1 MAIDQFST
9 YNKVYEKYKEYFT
22 SEVDNSNYRGKIA
35 NLLLF
40 DGKPNY
46 FKIIQTEALLESSEE
61 EDTPVVEKKPT
72 KQQKTE
78 TAPKKVVPAKKPAK
92 QESSSEE
99 SDEEAEP
106 DTLTPQIPILLDLLD
121 EFGIPMVGVD
131 DYEADDVMATY
142 AHTHSWPTRIV
153 TGDRDLFQLVDDK
166 RDIKVAYLAKGIS
179 AHDLVDLNFISQKY
193 SIPGDR
199 YAMFATFRGD
209 ASDGLPGVKG
219 IGEKGAALISTHFE
233 SIADAIAAAQNGD
246 ERLPAALAR
255 KIVAGMDYLAIAPTV
270 VNCARDVPL
279 PEIDLGM
286 PKAPADLSK
295 IYQIKEKYSLGASVD
310 RLISALKW

>member
-1 MAIDQFST
+1 MTLMLLDSGSLWYRAYYGMPDTLTADDGTPVNAIRGFLDMSARLIST
-9 YNKVYEKYKEYFT
+9 YNPDRVVVCLDGDWRPSWRVELFPAYK
-22 SEVDNSNYRGKIA
+22 A
-35 NLLLF
+35 NR
-40 DGKPNY
+40 
-46 FKIIQTEALLESSEE
+46 LE
-61 EDTPVVEKKPT
+61 D
-72 KQQKTE
+72 
-78 TAPKKVVPAKKPAK
+78 
-92 QESSSEE
+92 EE

-142 AHTHSWPTRIV
+142 AHTHPGPTRIV

-219 IGEKGAALISTHFE
+219 IGEKGAALISTHFA
-233 SIADAIAAAQNGD
+233 SIDDAIVAAQNGD

-255 KIVAGMDYLAIAPTV
+255 KIVAGLDYLAIAPTV

-279 PEIDLGM
+279 PEIELGM
-286 PKAPADLSK
+286 PKAPADFSK

>member
-1 MAIDQFST
+1 MTLMLLDSGSLWYRAYYGMPDTLTADDGTPVNAIRGFLDMSARLIST
-9 YNKVYEKYKEYFT
+9 YNPDRMVVCLDGDWRPSWRVELFPAYK
-22 SEVDNSNYRGKIA
+22 A
-35 NLLLF
+35 NR
-40 DGKPNY
+40 
-46 FKIIQTEALLESSEE
+46 LE
-61 EDTPVVEKKPT
+61 D
-72 KQQKTE
+72 
-78 TAPKKVVPAKKPAK
+78 
-92 QESSSEE
+92 EE

-142 AHTHSWPTRIV
+142 AHTHRGPTRIV

-199 YAMFATFRGD
+199 YAMFATLRGD

-233 SIADAIAAAQNGD
+233 SIADAIVAAQNGD

-279 PEIDLGM
+279 PEIELGM
-286 PKAPADLSK
+286 PKAPADFSK

>member
-1 MAIDQFST
+1 MTLMLLDSGSLWYRAYYGMPDTLTADDGTPVNAIRGFLDMSARLIST
-9 YNKVYEKYKEYFT
+9 YNPDRMVICLDGDWRPSWRVELFPEYK
-22 SEVDNSNYRGKIA
+22 A
-35 NLLLF
+35 NR
-40 DGKPNY
+40 
-46 FKIIQTEALLESSEE
+46 LE
-61 EDTPVVEKKPT
+61 D
-72 KQQKTE
+72 
-78 TAPKKVVPAKKPAK
+78 
-92 QESSSEE
+92 EE

-142 AHTHSWPTRIV
+142 AHTHAGPTRIV
-153 TGDRDLFQLVDDK
+153 TGDCDLFQLVDDK

-179 AHDLVDLNFISQKY
+179 AHDLVDLNFISEKY

-219 IGEKGAALISTHFE
+219 IGEKGAALISTHFA
-233 SIADAIAAAQNGD
+233 SIDDAITAAQSGD
-246 ERLPAALAR
+246 ERLPSALAK
-255 KIVAGMDYLAIAPTV
+255 KIVAGMDYLAIAPKV
-270 VNCARDVPL
+270 VNCARDVAL
-279 PEIDLGM
+279 PEIELAM
-286 PKAPADLSK
+286 PQAPADLSK